1 MGKENSYFFIF
12 FWQNDREVPHCC
24 PGWKD
29 LTLMQ
34 LPLKQNKPWSV
45 SLRKKCICLLIIY
58 PHFFP
63 QHNQICYPACSH
75 RHLMSHELFII
86 LRKRRVFLSPP
97 SPNIWRETDWRKKK
111 MLETYRR
118 AHADFFEV
126 WKRVIGFDRQ
136 WDCCDCGRNIY
147 SGTTQH
153 ASKTITVYYSYQ
165 TLLYNSLAGE
175 GLLTC
180 GNCVTHQRPQREC
193 FFFCCFFVVKWGE
206 KNCLCV

>member
-1 MGKENSYFFIF
+1 MHLLAN
-12 FWQNDREVPHCC
+12 N
-24 PGWKD
+24 
-29 LTLMQ
+29 
-34 LPLKQNKPWSV
+34 LPT
-45 SLRKKCICLLIIY
+45 
-58 PHFFP
+58 FFP
-63 QHNQICYPACSH
+63 SAQPDMLSGTFAPPPNEPWAFHYF
-75 RHLMSHELFII
+75 EEKEGF
-86 LRKRRVFLSPP
+86 SPP
-97 SPNIWRETDWRKKK
+97 PPPNIWRETDWREKK

-193 FFFCCFFVVKWGE
+193 VFFVVFLWWKGGGGTVSE
-206 KNCLCV
+206 CRYFFSYYYIILHISLVYYITIKQ